1 MRMKKALFMV
11 AVAAG
16 FLAAGRPAFAQISL
30 EGEWVGRYFED
41 QMDRVPGGDWCDYT
55 GLPTNEA
62 ARYYADSWDISRMSV
77 PEHQCQGYNIGH
89 IFRGPVRFRISNER
103 DPVSQELI
111 DIKIDLGTYEQ
122 WRPN

>member
-41 QMDRVPGGDWCDYT
+41 QMDRVPGGDWGDYT
-55 GLPTNEA
+55 GLPISEA
-62 ARYYADSWDISRMSV
+62 ARFYADSWDISRSSV
-77 PEHQCQGYNIGH
+77 PEHQCHVYNLAH
-89 IFRGPVRFRISNER
+89 IFSGPVQSRVRNGR
-103 DPVSQELI
+103 DPDSPELAA
-111 DIKIDLGTYEQ
+111 IKLYRGQDEQ
-122 WRPN
+122 ART